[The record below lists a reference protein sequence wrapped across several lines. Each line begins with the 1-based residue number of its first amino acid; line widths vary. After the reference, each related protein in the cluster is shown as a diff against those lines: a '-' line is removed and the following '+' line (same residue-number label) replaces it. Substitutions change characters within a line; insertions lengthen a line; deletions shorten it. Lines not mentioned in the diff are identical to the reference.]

1 MRLYDGY
8 INTHLCKKYTTT
20 LHLELRNLV
29 IKERL
34 ELVVG
39 MNGIYGQN
47 GLHDLVNLFKAFN
60 FLKKIEHGR
69 LNSL

>member
-1 MRLYDGY
+1 M
-8 INTHLCKKYTTT
+8 
-20 LHLELRNLV
+20 